1 MKGDATKTW
10 TDKPLHGTL
19 PTMGKIIKKKDIKPG
34 SLKKFVWP
42 DADSHTTV
50 DVSGDNVIKATL
62 KQPWTETTEEA
73 EEKARRAK
81 LH

>member
-1 MKGDATKTW
+1 MKGYATKTW

-42 DADSHTTV
+42 GAESHAKV
-50 DVSGDNVIKATL
+50 DVNDDNVIEATL
-62 KQPWTETTEEA
+62 RQPWDEA
-73 EEKARRAK
+73 EVAVGLASFP
-81 LH
+81 